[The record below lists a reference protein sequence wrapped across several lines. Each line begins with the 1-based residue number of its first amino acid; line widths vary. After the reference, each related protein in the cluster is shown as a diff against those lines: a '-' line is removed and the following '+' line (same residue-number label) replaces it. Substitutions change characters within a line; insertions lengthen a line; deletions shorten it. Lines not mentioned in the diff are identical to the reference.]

1 MFNLGIQAEKIFHK
15 PYIAM
20 LKENNVRKG
29 FFEHGEFIAFRDALP
44 DYLKPVA
51 TFDYFTGWRKK
62 EILSLTWNQVD
73 LSAKTVRLEVGET
86 KSDKGRIIVLDGEL
100 LERIEAQ
107 WERRKVAEIP
117 GQSPTLLCPYVFH
130 KNGKPIGDIRDAW
143 NKARKTTGLKEKIP
157 HNLGA
162 RRLET
167 WSAPACLSVWRW
179 RSAGTKPE
187 ASLTAIT
194 S

>member
-157 HNLGA
+157 HNF
-162 RRLET
+162 RRT
-167 WSAPACLSVWRW
+167 AVRTMV
-179 RSAGTKPE
+179 RAGVPE
-187 ASLTAIT
+187 RVAMAISGHKT
-194 S
+194 PKRL